1 MITRQPFIIT
11 YIVYYINV
19 EITPIVTLFFPPCYL
34 CQPKNQIYIGDFVH
48 WIIENKMYYILKNR
62 K

>member
-1 MITRQPFIIT
+1 MIDRPFIIT

-34 CQPKNQIYIGDFVH
+34 CQPKNQIYIDDFVH
-48 WIIENKMYYILKNR
+48 DRQNEMYYILKHW